1 MSKSISPPS
10 AETRS
15 KFHFD
20 TNRIPPV
27 AFILAAAVMWSTIG
41 TSYRLILRHFDQVD
55 SISLVTIRAIAATLM
70 LVGWLSWR
78 NPQALRPPKESLP
91 GFAIFG
97 LLAITG
103 FYAVYAYALEWSSVP
118 ISTVLLYLAPSIVGI
133 GAALFLGEQFGLRQ
147 GVSTLLAFAGC
158 VLVVG
163 LIGGNNEV
171 TTKGIVAG
179 LASAVLYASFTLLGK
194 PLMARYGSSSA
205 LVYHLIFG
213 SIGLIV
219 VSLII
224 NGGIKASL
232 GAILVI
238 GLFNG
243 IFNTLL
249 PIASYSIGM
258 QRMSAGTAS
267 TIATLEPVLAIV
279 LSWALLDESLGIVQ
293 ILGAGLVIA
302 AVVLLTWKRRNAEP
316 VAP

>member
-1 MSKSISPPS
+1 
-10 AETRS
+10 
-15 KFHFD
+15 
-20 TNRIPPV
+20 
-27 AFILAAAVMWSTIG
+27 
-41 TSYRLILRHFDQVD
+41 
-55 SISLVTIRAIAATLM
+55 
-70 LVGWLSWR
+70 
-78 NPQALRPPKESLP
+78 
-91 GFAIFG
+91 
-97 LLAITG
+97 
-103 FYAVYAYALEWSSVP
+103 VP

-147 GVSTLLAFAGC
+147 GISTLLAFAGC

-179 LASAVLYASFTLLGK
+179 LASAALYASFTLLGK

-258 QRMSAGTAS
+258 QRMNAGTAS

-279 LSWALLDESLGIVQ
+279 LSWALLDESLGIIQ

-302 AVVLLTWKRRNAEP
+302 AVLLLTWSRRNAEP

>member
-1 MSKSISPPS
+1 MSKSISPPN

-15 KFHFD
+15 KFHLD

-70 LVGWLSWR
+70 LVAWLSWR
-78 NPQALRPPKESLP
+78 NPQALRPPKASLP
-91 GFAIFG
+91 GFALFG

-133 GAALFLGEQFGLRQ
+133 GAAIFLGEQFGLRQ

-163 LIGGNNEV
+163 LIGGDNEA

-179 LASAVLYASFTLLGK
+179 LASAALYASFTLLGK

-213 SIGLIV
+213 SIGLVV

-258 QRMSAGTAS
+258 QRMNAGTAS
-267 TIATLEPVLAIV
+267 TIATVEPVLAIV

-293 ILGAGLVIA
+293 ILGAGLVVA
-302 AVVLLTWKRRNAEP
+302 AVLLLTWKRRAVEP
-316 VAP
+316 IAP